1 MNLELFSAF
10 LLITLVLVIV
20 PGPIVTLVIST
31 GATHGTR
38 AALIAVAG
46 STLGNALLI
55 GAIAFGL
62 NVIIR
67 YTAEIFELLRWL
79 GAAYLVWLGIQ
90 AWMQTWRHAGEA
102 AAAIKL
108 PRHRVHF
115 RRGLM
120 VALSNPKT
128 IAFFTAFLPQF
139 IDPRLPAGYQLA
151 IMCAVSVPLAALSD
165 AGWAIAA
172 GAGRSFF
179 LRRANAKWLGRL
191 SALALVGGGIW
202 LSLARR
208 PG

>member
-1 MNLELFSAF
+1 VNLELFSAF

-20 PGPIVTLVIST
+20 PGPIVTLIIST
-31 GATHGTR
+31 GATQGTR
-38 AALIAVAG
+38 AALITVAG

-55 GAIAFGL
+55 GTIAFGL

-67 YTAEIFELLRWL
+67 YTAEIFELLRWI
-79 GAAYLVWLGIQ
+79 GAAYLIWLGIQ
-90 AWMQTWRHAGEA
+90 AWRHAGEA
-102 AAAIKL
+102 GAAPTL
-108 PRHRVHF
+108 PRDRVHF
-115 RRGLM
+115 RRGVM

-139 IDPRLPAGYQLA
+139 IDPHLPAATQLA
-151 IMCAVSVPLAALSD
+151 VMCAVSVPLAALSD

-172 GAGRSFF
+172 GAGRTFF
-179 LRRANAKWLGRL
+179 LRRANVRWLGRL
-191 SALALVGGGIW
+191 SGIALIGGGIW